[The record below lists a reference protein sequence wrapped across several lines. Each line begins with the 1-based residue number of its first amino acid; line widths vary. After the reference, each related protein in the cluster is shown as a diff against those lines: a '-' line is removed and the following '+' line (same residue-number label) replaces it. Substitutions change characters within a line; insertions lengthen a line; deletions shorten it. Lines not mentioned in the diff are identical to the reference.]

1 MLTAIKNKR
10 QGQPTPGIRLG
21 LTSLTL
27 NQLQSEGVNF
37 TREIELG
44 KWLCLKFNTFKFSIG
59 FVIKFA

>member
-27 NQLQSEGVNF
+27 NQLQSEGVLFWVNF
-37 TREIELG
+37 TRELEFG
-44 KWLCLKFNTFKFSIG
+44 KWLCLKFNTFKFR
-59 FVIKFA
+59 